1 MKEPPLRHGKFIY
14 SGREESHDVSLLFNS
29 AVAFMTS
36 GDTIDA
42 LALLA
47 IAIGIAGIA
56 ILILFAKK
64 KI

>member
-1 MKEPPLRHGKFIY
+1 MLMTGA
-14 SGREESHDVSLLFNS
+14 ESIQ
-29 AVAFMTS
+29 AF
-36 GDTIDA
+36 
-42 LALLA
+42 ALLA

>member
-1 MKEPPLRHGKFIY
+1 
-14 SGREESHDVSLLFNS
+14 VSLLFNS

-47 IAIGIAGIA
+47 IAIGIAGVA